1 MSIKK
6 VSAILLTVIAMSLVC
21 IVVMFGGLKIAH
33 AESPVSGA
41 DGRYN
46 VSYEIGG
53 QSGIGAEM
61 IAKYFDKTVVVEK
74 IGNNYYASVTQL
86 SSSMENLS
94 LNLADGMQVGYRITE
109 DNGNRKTFSYT
120 LSEENLSKALP
131 FSVFVAPR
139 GETFDFTITLDL
151 ANATRTGDVEDTT
164 TDRPGEYVPV
174 ITTTA
179 GDTQMEK
186 GATYVLPQATAA
198 LGDEVCEVTT
208 KVYYDGE
215 EVAFEGNRLALENAG
230 EYTVIYRAE
239 CPTYKTNLGN
249 NSYSEYSFIVTSKVG
264 ATTLAKFEDES
275 GVFSSGTAI
284 QASNITVGTAYE
296 LAAEKMKTIADTFSV
311 MSVSYFAES
320 GEEVTP
326 SGNVTLYL
334 AADMTFDRNEIVV
347 YHLSDDGE
355 LTKIDCSGYGR
366 YVRLQTDKTGT
377 FIICI
382 PGVAFV
388 MPMWCWALIAVGGIV
403 IIAAAVTLVV
413 LTVKRKKRLKN
424 KTDIVENK

>member
-1 MSIKK
+1 M
-6 VSAILLTVIAMSLVC
+6 IAVC
-21 IVVMFGGLKIAH
+21 ICLCLLAAIFGGGLTAY
-33 AESPVSGA
+33 AESPVLGQDGVYSVSVDLSGLAMGA
-41 DGRYN
+41 DN
-46 VSYEIGG
+46 FS
-53 QSGIGAEM
+53 STA
-61 IAKYFDKTVVVEK
+61 TVEK
-74 IGNNYYASVTQL
+74 SGDNYYMTFGH
-86 SSSMENLS
+86 SSSISDLVLESGNK
-94 LNLADGMQVGYRITE
+94 QTGYTVKAE
-109 DNGNRKTFSYT
+109 GGWTYYTYT
-120 LSEENLSKALP
+120 LSEKRLSSELSFSAYINAMSRNVNLTVKLNLSGA
-131 FSVFVAPR
+131 
-139 GETFDFTITLDL
+139 I
-151 ANATRTGDVEDTT
+151 RTGDYSYEGE
-164 TDRPGEYVPV
+164 RPAEYVPV

-215 EVAFEGNRLALENAG
+215 EVAVDGNRLALEKAG

-275 GVFSSGTAI
+275 GAFSSGTAI

-347 YHLSDDGE
+347 YHLSEDGE

-377 FIICI
+377 FIICM

-388 MPMWCWALIAVGGIV
+388 MPMWGWALIAVGGIV

>member
-1 MSIKK
+1 MVKK
-6 VSAILLTVIAMSLVC
+6 RNKLIAFFAALSMCL
-21 IVVMFGGLKIAH
+21 IMLAALMGGGLTAY
-33 AESPVSGA
+33 AESPVQGSDGVYSVPVNLSGLAMGA
-41 DGRYN
+41 DN
-46 VSYEIGG
+46 FS
-53 QSGIGAEM
+53 SNA
-61 IAKYFDKTVVVEK
+61 TVEK
-74 IGNNYYASVTQL
+74 SGDNYYMTFGH
-86 SSSMENLS
+86 SSSISDLVLESGNK
-94 LNLADGMQVGYRITE
+94 QTGYTVKTE
-109 DNGNRKTFSYT
+109 GGWTYYTYT
-120 LSEENLSKALP
+120 LSGKRLSSELSFSAYINAMSRNVNLTVKLNLS
-131 FSVFVAPR
+131 
-139 GETFDFTITLDL
+139 G
-151 ANATRTGDVEDTT
+151 ATRTGDYSYEGE
-164 TDRPGEYVPV
+164 RPAEYVPV

-215 EVAFEGNRLALENAG
+215 EVAVDGNRLALENAG

-275 GVFSSGTAI
+275 GVLSSGTAI

-296 LAAEKMKTIADTFSV
+296 IAAEKMKTIADTFSV

-347 YHLSDDGE
+347 YHLSEDGE

-388 MPMWCWALIAVGGIV
+388 MPMWGWAIIAVGGIV